1 MQSKQKSSI
10 DPEQRQL
17 IENAQRR
24 TRQKRRLFHHFVFFL
39 AGAVVLIIINVVLDY
54 GTEFQPFNTPW
65 FVWAILLWFFIFLVH
80 VFNVFVT
87 NKLLSKEW
95 EEKQMERLVVKQRE
109 RIAELQ
115 TRVEKEHPLPAE
127 GDRITPKEPLDPNKP
142 INT

>member
-10 DPEQRQL
+10 DPEQREL

-24 TRQKRRLFHHFVFFL
+24 TRQKRRLFQHFVFFL

-54 GTEFQPFNTPW
+54 GREFRPFGTDW
-65 FVWAILLWFFIFLVH
+65 FVWAILLWFLVFLVH

-87 NKLLSKEW
+87 NKLLNKEW
-95 EEKQMERLVVKQRE
+95 EERQMERLIAKQRE

-115 TRVEKEHPLPAE
+115 KRVENEYPLPEDTAKPTE
-127 GDRITPKEPLDPNKP
+127 RKPIDPQKP
-142 INT
+142 INS